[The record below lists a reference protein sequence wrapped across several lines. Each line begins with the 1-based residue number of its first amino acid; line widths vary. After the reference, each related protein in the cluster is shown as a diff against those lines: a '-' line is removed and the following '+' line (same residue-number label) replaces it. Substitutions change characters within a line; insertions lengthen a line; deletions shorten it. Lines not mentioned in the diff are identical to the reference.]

1 LLGDFIMLKKWVCI
15 IIFLAGGHG
24 VLAAET
30 ILVMGDSLS
39 AAYGLSPQQGWVHL
53 LAQRLSDQ
61 SHQVI
66 NASVSGETTSGG
78 LARLPAALKKFKP
91 TIVILELGGN
101 DGLHNLGLA
110 VMRSNL
116 AQMIEQSQQAKAK
129 VILIGM
135 KMPSNYG
142 KQYSQKFQNVFIEL
156 SKKYSTAFVPFLLEG
171 LIGHPQFVQ
180 EDGLHPTAIA
190 QPIILETVWQV
201 LKDMLP
207 IQDSIHVQPSAQSA
221 IHAE

>member
-1 LLGDFIMLKKWVCI
+1 MLKQWVCI
-15 IIFLAGGHG
+15 IIFLIGGQG

-39 AAYGLSPQQGWVHL
+39 AAYGLSPQKGWVHL
-53 LAQRLSDQ
+53 LAQRVSDQ

-66 NASVSGETTSGG
+66 NASISGETSSGG
-78 LARLPAALKKFKP
+78 LAQLPAALKKFKP

-101 DGLHNLGLA
+101 DGLFNLGLA
-110 VMRSNL
+110 AMRSNL
-116 AQMIEQSQQAKAK
+116 AKMIEQSQQAKAK
-129 VILIGM
+129 VILVGI

-142 KQYSQKFQNVFIEL
+142 KQYNQNFHNIFIEL
-156 SKKYSTAFVPFLLEG
+156 SEKYSTAFVPFLLEG
-171 LIGHPQFVQ
+171 LIGYPQFVQ
-180 EDGLHPTAIA
+180 EDGLHPTALA

-207 IQDSIHVQPSAQSA
+207 KQDAVMPTES
-221 IHAE
+221 EFLE